1 MNAQTNRRRELQWEN
16 KQGGDKMEEEKIE
29 EERRKERRE
38 RNLRNTRVELRA
50 FCSDSKF

>member
-1 MNAQTNRRRELQWEN
+1 MHKQIEEEN
-16 KQGGDKMEEEKIE
+16 YNGRISRGGDKMEEEKIE